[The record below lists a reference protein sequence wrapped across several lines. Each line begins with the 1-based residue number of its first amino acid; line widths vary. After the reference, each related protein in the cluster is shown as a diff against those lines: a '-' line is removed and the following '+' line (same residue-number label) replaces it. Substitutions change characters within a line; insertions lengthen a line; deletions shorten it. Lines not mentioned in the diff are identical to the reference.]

1 MKKRK
6 TLIIVVIFV
15 LICGAAILRAQFGF
29 SIVYDPQNTV
39 QTALVVAKEITNGAT
54 LVSQLQQL
62 YQTYQTIVQDYNL
75 AKQMAT
81 QFANKN
87 YWKTLMFQVGNELI
101 RNHYGESINLATVMN
116 GNYAQAAAAW
126 IQATYSAPSS
136 NFMGNVTAQNSRRM
150 SEYATVQLMDQ
161 TSTRCAQILAQYE
174 STQAA
179 NQAAIVQLQTDTLDT
194 SSAANTAIAVGNMQ
208 NGASEQGIAI
218 AQAAGNLEAC
228 IAEQQ
233 TLQAKLE
240 RDRLAANTAWYS
252 DVATSRATTPS
263 QLDPTTTANLMAGG
277 YLVP

>member
-6 TLIIVVIFV
+6 TLIIVAIFV
-15 LICGAAILRAQFGF
+15 LICGAAILRAQFGL

-87 YWKTLMFQVGNELI
+87 YWKTFMFQVGNELI
-101 RNHYGESINLATVMN
+101 TNHYGESVNFATVMN

-126 IQATYSAPSS
+126 IQATYSAPSAS
-136 NFMGNVTAQNSRRM
+136 FMGNVNAQNSRRM
-150 SEYATVQLMDQ
+150 SEYSTVQLMDQ
-161 TSTRCAQILAQYE
+161 TSTRCSQILAEYE
-174 STQAA
+174 STQAT
-179 NQAAIVQLQTDTLDT
+179 NQAAIQQLQTDTMDPQT
-194 SSAANTAIAVGNMQ
+194 GANTAIAVSNITTGGNMQ
-208 NGASEQGIAI
+208 NITL
-218 AQAAGNLEAC
+218 AQANGNLEAC

-233 TLQAKLE
+233 TLEAKLQ

-263 QLDPTTTANLMAGG
+263 QLDPTTTTQMMAGG
-277 YLVP
+277 YLLP

>member
-6 TLIIVVIFV
+6 TLIIIAIFV
-15 LICGAAILRAQFGF
+15 LICGAAILKAQFGL
-29 SIVYDPQNTV
+29 SIVYDPKNTI
-39 QTALVVAKEITNGAT
+39 QTALVVAKEITNGNT

-62 YQTYQTIVQDYNL
+62 FQLYQTAVSDYKL

-87 YWKTLMFQVGNELI
+87 YWKTFMFQVGNELI
-101 RNHYGESINLATVMN
+101 TNHYGESVNLATVMN
-116 GNYAQAAAAW
+116 GNYSQAAAAW

-179 NQAAIVQLQTDTLDT
+179 NQAAIVRLQMATLDT

-208 NGASEQGIAI
+208 NGASMQGIGI
-218 AQAAGNLEAC
+218 AQATGNLQAC

-252 DVATSRATTPS
+252 DVATSRAATPS